1 MMSEEEMRITIKEQL
16 KQLSKEQL
24 IDVLTDIRMA
34 EPMFRIANALS
45 SLQCTNIID
54 AIDGIQRVDESFDP
68 FQQILRKGE
77 QPWK

>member
-1 MMSEEEMRITIKEQL
+1 MSEEEMRITIKEQL

-68 FQQILRKGE
+68 FQQILGKGE
-77 QPWK
+77 QP

>member
-1 MMSEEEMRITIKEQL
+1 MSEEEMWITIKEQL

-24 IDVLTDIRMA
+24 IDVLTDIRMS

-54 AIDGIQRVDESFDP
+54 AIDGIQRVDENFDP
-68 FQQILRKGE
+68 FQQILGKGE
-77 QPWK
+77 QP

>member
-68 FQQILRKGE
+68 FQQILGKGE
-77 QPWK
+77 QP